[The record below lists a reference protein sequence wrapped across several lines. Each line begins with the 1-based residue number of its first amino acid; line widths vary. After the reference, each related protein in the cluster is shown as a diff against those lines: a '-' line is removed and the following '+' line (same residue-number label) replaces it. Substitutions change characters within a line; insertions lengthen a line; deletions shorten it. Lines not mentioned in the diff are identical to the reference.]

1 MGSQSN
7 PSEDNFDAEEIFDK
21 VINLPQQKRIEII
34 SKKKELTQKFEVQV
48 KEQGKDIVNLKAKD
62 EKDYSKT

>member
-34 SKKKELTQKFEVQV
+34 SKKKELTQKFEV
-48 KEQGKDIVNLKAKD
+48 
-62 EKDYSKT
+62 